1 MRKCRT
7 QINCGNLL
15 FKRLVKFDDIKNN
28 GNVTELKPQLIL

>member
-15 FKRLVKFDDIKNN
+15 LKRLEIFNDIKNN